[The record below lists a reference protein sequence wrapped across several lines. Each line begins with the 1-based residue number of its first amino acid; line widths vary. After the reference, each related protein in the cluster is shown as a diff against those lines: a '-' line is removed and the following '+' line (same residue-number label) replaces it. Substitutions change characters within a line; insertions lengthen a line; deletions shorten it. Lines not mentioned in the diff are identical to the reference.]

1 MKLKTFIKLGAVGV
15 AAATAAAG
23 SLVLTT
29 KAVKKLETDDANA
42 PEIVDLK
49 NNPTIDKILAG
60 GQKLSDMAKGKSAQ
74 NESESVFKTDFKY
87 ASAPKPNVVQGH
99 VVHDVTSFADAAPAQ
114 FAEPVAAPIP
124 TPIPEPIPAPI
135 PTPIPEPIPAPIPT
149 PIPEPIPAPIPAP
162 MPTPEIPDPVET
174 VPETPAEPA
183 KEPEDAYTY
192 IPMDL
197 PYLAGKLGKE
207 NEECAEVI
215 ITPAEQKA
223 QEEAEAQAN
232 AEPVEEAVEEPV
244 VEPAAEV
251 VEEPVA
257 ETVAEPIVEPV
268 VEPIVEP
275 IAEPEITLPT
285 AEPIDEHPATEPI
298 LGAVEEP
305 STTFADINP
314 LEQGFAVGMSD
325 ISGDALPMASET
337 AAPETFADI
346 TPVEETPAP
355 VTFGDLNS
363 EYVEALPTV
372 EDVATETLNP
382 MDAVVA
388 EPVVEVP
395 AEAPVIAPVIDEP
408 VAETVAPV
416 IEAPVEP
423 MMEVAEP
430 VAPVMDEPVE
440 VVAEASVDDGKG
452 KEVQIGA
459 SVVSD
464 RSDNPAILAV
474 ANTFGLSA
482 QNLVSIAAEQTM
494 VFEFL
499 YSDMRND
506 ATLINVFFVLPN
518 GQATMPPETEREG
531 VLAFA
536 RNFITANEELKK
548 FLVG

>member
-49 NNPTIDKILAG
+49 NNPTIDKLLAG

-99 VVHDVTSFADAAPAQ
+99 VVHDVTSFADTAPTQ
-114 FAEPVAAPIP
+114 FAEPVAAPIS
-124 TPIPEPIPAPI
+124 EPIPAPI
-135 PTPIPEPIPAPIPT
+135 PTPIPAPIPT

-162 MPTPEIPDPVET
+162 MPTPEISEPVDT
-174 VPETPAEPA
+174 APEPPAEPA

-232 AEPVEEAVEEPV
+232 AEPVVEAVEEAV
-244 VEPAAEV
+244 VEPDAEV
-251 VEEPVA
+251 VEEPVV

-285 AEPIDEHPATEPI
+285 AAPIDEHPATEPI

-325 ISGDALPMASET
+325 IGGDALPMASET

-388 EPVVEVP
+388 EPIVEVP
-395 AEAPVIAPVIDEP
+395 VEEPTVAPVIDEP
-408 VAETVAPV
+408 VAP
-416 IEAPVEP
+416 I
-423 MMEVAEP
+423 MN
-430 VAPVMDEPVE
+430 EPVE
-440 VVAEASVDDGKG
+440 VVAEAPVDEGKG

-482 QNLVSIAAEQTM
+482 QNLVSITAEQTM

>member
-23 SLVLTT
+23 SLLLTT

-124 TPIPEPIPAPI
+124 EPIPAPI

-149 PIPEPIPAPIPAP
+149 PIPEPIPGPIPAPIPTPIPEPVPAPISAP

-251 VEEPVA
+251 VEEPV
-257 ETVAEPIVEPV
+257 
-268 VEPIVEP
+268 VEPIV
-275 IAEPEITLPT
+275 EPEITLPT

-388 EPVVEVP
+388 EPIVEVP
-395 AEAPVIAPVIDEP
+395 VEEPVVAPVIDEP
-408 VAETVAPV
+408 VTEPVAPV